1 MENHGREVH
10 EVKGHSDS
18 TGSGMPVGDP
28 LRIRLMKLFWMLGP
42 AYVRWAESQMEHDGI
57 SPQRMYLLGTLYEYG
72 PMMMCDLKGRLGVTA
87 TNITAHVDALEREG
101 LVTRSPHPADRRA
114 TLVVLTRKAE
124 ESLEMKCR
132 PFMDRISEIFEGF
145 TPKEQSTFLDYLLRM
160 RTVLVE
166 KKILEEKCR
175 SFGDPGENNLPDP
188 LRPEKGEQAPS

>member
-1 MENHGREVH
+1 MGNLGGEE
-10 EVKGHSDS
+10 KGSPDVV
-18 TGSGMPVGDP
+18 GGGVPEGDP

-124 ESLEMKCR
+124 ESLERTCR

-145 TPKEQSTFLDYLLRM
+145 TLEEQATFLAFLLRM
-160 RTVLVE
+160 RTALVE
-166 KKILEEKCR
+166 KKILEKKSR
-175 SFGDPGENNLPDP
+175 SFGGDGESAPPDS
-188 LRPEKGEQAPS
+188 LRTKTGEESPS